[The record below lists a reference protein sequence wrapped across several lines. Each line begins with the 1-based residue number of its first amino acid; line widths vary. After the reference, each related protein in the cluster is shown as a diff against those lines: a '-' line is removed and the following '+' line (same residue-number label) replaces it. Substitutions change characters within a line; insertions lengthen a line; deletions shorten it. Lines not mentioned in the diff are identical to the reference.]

1 MSYPEVSMTEAAKK
15 RILIADDDPGMRL
28 ALLVRLRAHNFEV
41 SCVGDGLSA
50 IFETRKSHPDLII
63 LDLGL
68 PSGDGF
74 TVLEMLHG
82 DDDWVGTPIIVL
94 SGMDPAV
101 NEPRAESAGAWKFL
115 QKPVDASHL
124 LSVVNQALEMRRPVE
139 TLARK

>member
-1 MSYPEVSMTEAAKK
+1 MSAGGKK

-41 SCVGDGLSA
+41 SCAGDGLST
-50 IFETRKSHPDLII
+50 IFEARKSNPDLII

-74 TVLEMLHG
+74 TVLEMLNS
-82 DDDWVGTPIIVL
+82 DEDWAGIPIIVL
-94 SGMDPAV
+94 SGMDRA
-101 NEPRAESAGAWKFL
+101 NNQPRAEKAGAWTFL

-124 LSVVNQALEMRRPVE
+124 LSVVNQALKIERRVPSSP
-139 TLARK
+139 AK